1 MPSTASHQRRK
12 DARPHELLE
21 AAMALFAEKGYAATR
36 TEEVAARAGV
46 SKGTLY
52 LYFASKEE
60 LLKAAIRHTLAADI
74 AAGALTVAQHTGSAA
89 DLLVDVLAQWW
100 ERLLDSGSSAIFKV
114 IITEVRNFPELADF
128 YTREVIRP
136 GHAVIERLLE
146 KGIAQGEFRAVSI
159 PDAVHSIVLPMIMLC
174 VHKHSVGA
182 CTIHLEPLLAS
193 PANFI
198 RQHLELLLTGLR
210 RTDTPPTSNGAL
222 RAGRPT
228 APSSPHGKT

>member
-1 MPSTASHQRRK
+1 MPNTASHQRRK

-52 LYFASKEE
+52 LYFPSKEE

-74 AAGALTVAQHTGSAA
+74 AAGALTVEQHTGSAA
-89 DLLVDVLAQWW
+89 DLLVEVLAQWW
-100 ERLLDSGSSAIFKV
+100 ERLLESGSSAIFKV
-114 IITEVRNFPELADF
+114 IITEVRNFPELAEF
-128 YTREVIRP
+128 YTREVIQP

-146 KGIAQGEFRAVSI
+146 RGIAQGEFRAVSI

-182 CTIHLEPLLAS
+182 CTVHLEPLLGNPS
-193 PANFI
+193 HFI
-198 RQHLELLLTGLR
+198 RQHLALLLTGLR
-210 RTDTPPTSNGAL
+210 QPGATSLTGQHRSDLPDSACAS
-222 RAGRPT
+222 RGDVT
-228 APSSPHGKT
+228 